1 MSADVLLAEV
11 FRRSD
16 QLLAAWAVHAVTAVA
31 VVALVVAVPAV
42 RDSRRARRVLA
53 GLFAFLALANL
64 EGMLWILKQWR
75 AVADGLGQSAVWVSS
90 PAARSLAEV
99 TDAPHPLWVVPFH
112 LALDVL
118 VVWVVLRYEMRPG
131 AGEPVRHGG

>member
-1 MSADVLLAEV
+1 MTADVLLAEL

-16 QLLAAWAVHAVTAVA
+16 QLLAAWAVHALTAVA
-31 VVALVVAVPAV
+31 VVALVLAVPTV

-75 AVADGLGQSAVWVSS
+75 AVAEGLGQTAVWVAS
-90 PAARSLAEV
+90 PAARSLGEV

-112 LALDVL
+112 LVLDALVL
-118 VVWVVLRYEMRPG
+118 WVLLRARPG
-131 AGEPVRHGG
+131 DTTSPGR